1 MHQGENISS
10 EERDERAKLGR
21 SLASH
26 QAKEDNSRRRLLL
39 FVSKVCDDYCAA
51 AALLSLGQD
60 AWLTAEGAKRKS
72 NN

>member
-26 QAKEDNSRRRLLL
+26 QAKEKTIPAGVYFYS
-39 FVSKVCDDYCAA
+39 
-51 AALLSLGQD
+51 
-60 AWLTAEGAKRKS
+60 
-72 NN
+72 